1 MITDII
7 NNKKLISIVT
17 ELFVRGTKLNICLV
31 FITHSYFEIPV
42 DVRLN
47 TTHFLLQ
54 IFQIKESFKKF
65 QETVH
70 PILKLTISLISIAN
84 ALLNHIRFLLM
95 ILRLHQIILYS
106 LENYF

>member
-1 MITDII
+1 MITDLI
-7 NNKKLISIVT
+7 NNKKLISIVA
-17 ELFVRGTKLNICLV
+17 ELFIRGRKLNIYLV
-31 FITHSYFEIPV
+31 FITQSYFEIPI
-42 DVRLN
+42 DVTLN

-54 IFQIKESFKKF
+54 IFQIKESFNKF

-95 ILRLHQIILYS
+95 ILRLHEIILHS